1 MAVFQIIVR
10 AKLVS
15 PTCFYD
21 LQSACRRWQASLTFA
36 KSNICKTAPTWALC
50 PSCRAAMFRSR
61 CCPLQGS
68 PAGRMRRRP
77 PPAAA
82 AAAALAVLSV
92 LLRLDV
98 SSAQQLKT
106 KHGGRNGQSDGT
118 GAPKRNQPHIVFI
131 LIDDQVGQLITSHEQ
146 GHVCQQT
153 VDYITPNI

>member
-1 MAVFQIIVR
+1 MAVFQIIVQ

-50 PSCRAAMFRSR
+50 PSCRATMFRSC
-61 CCPLQGS
+61 CCPPQCS
-68 PAGRMRRRP
+68 PVVRMRRP

-98 SSAQQLKT
+98 SSAQQPKT
-106 KHGGRNGQSDGT
+106 KHSGRNGQSDWT
-118 GAPKRNQPHIVFI
+118 RAPKRNQPHIVFI
-131 LIDDQVGQLITSHEQ
+131 LIDDQVGQLTASHEQ